1 MRNENTFD
9 LLIIEDDAAVLHL
22 LQETFTE
29 QGCKV
34 RIAEDIAQART
45 ELTRRVFRVVLSDYN
60 LPDGRGVDLLAE
72 LRGTNRQTV
81 PILMTGLA
89 DLNVAVDAIN
99 RGNVFRYV
107 AKPFDI
113 PALITT
119 VRLASEQ
126 FESLVEQDSLTHDIL
141 EHNRRLELAAAE
153 TETLLQ
159 SARDRIRSEEQT
171 VKRQKAHIETLSG
184 ELQTAYFDMVTSL
197 MAAIEAKD
205 PYTKGHGDRVIRY
218 CAQMADV
225 LGLPETVRND
235 LRFAS
240 VLHDLGKIGIPDHIL
255 RKPGLL
261 TPEEHQVMATH
272 VALTDQILK
281 PLPFLGSVRRI
292 IREHHERFDGRGYPE
307 GLQGT
312 QMSLAGRILSVADA
326 FDAMRS
332 DRAYRKAMGLPRA
345 IRELQAGSG
354 SQFCPL
360 CVGALVLSLENQTD
374 LSPEMPQSLPQPLR
388 PEELI
393 TLRPA
398 SEPVPIN
405 TLFG

>member
-1 MRNENTFD
+1 MRNANTFD

-29 QGCKV
+29 QGWKV
-34 RIAEDIAQART
+34 RAAEDIEQART
-45 ELTRRVFRVVLSDYN
+45 ELTRHVFRVVLSDYN

-72 LRGTNRQTV
+72 MRGSNRRTV

-99 RGNVFRYV
+99 RGKVFRFV
-107 AKPFDI
+107 AKPLDI
-113 PALITT
+113 PALIAA
-119 VRLASEQ
+119 VRLALEQ
-126 FESLVEQDSLTHDIL
+126 FESLVEHDSLTHDIL
-141 EHNRRLELAAAE
+141 EHNRRLQLVAVE
-153 TETLLQ
+153 TECQLQ
-159 SARDRIRSEEQT
+159 TARDRIRTEEQT
-171 VKRQKAHIETLSG
+171 VERQKAHIETLTG

-205 PYTKGHGDRVIRY
+205 PYTKGHGDRVFRY
-218 CAQMADV
+218 CTRMADV

-240 VLHDLGKIGIPDHIL
+240 VLHDLGKIGIPDNIL

-261 TPEEHQVMATH
+261 TPEEHRIMASH

-312 QMSLAGRILSVADA
+312 QISLSGRILSTADA

-332 DRAYRKAMGLPRA
+332 DRAYRKAMDLPRA
-345 IRELQAGSG
+345 VRELQVGSG

-360 CVGALVLSLENQTD
+360 CVGALVLSLENQHD
-374 LSPEMPQSLPQPLR
+374 LPPETPHDRPQTVGS
-388 PEELI
+388 EDLI
-393 TLRPA
+393 ALRPA
-398 SEPVPIN
+398 SETIHPN